1 MDILAN
7 IDSDDVPKISAFF
20 DISSTHV
27 NRINISK
34 NLHFDMIQ
42 HQRVKIAGF

>member
-7 IDSDDVPKISAFF
+7 IDSDDVPKISTFF
-20 DISSTHV
+20 DISSTNV

-34 NLHFDMIQ
+34 NLHFDMMK
-42 HQRVKIAGF
+42 HQCVKNAGF